1 MDLIPHWASLL
12 AHCQLCH
19 LLGGEAEEVSQVELQ
34 EPEELHGCQD
44 DENQGFQRGGASYPR
59 DYTGFFMF
67 HKYGKKVNTI
77 FDIFFICI

>member
-1 MDLIPHWASLL
+1 MDPIPHWASLL

-44 DENQGFQRGGASYPR
+44 DEDQGFQGGGAS
-59 DYTGFFMF
+59 
-67 HKYGKKVNTI
+67 
-77 FDIFFICI
+77 